1 MTVNTASS
9 AAWYALDIDEVLAR
23 LQSSRSGISTGEAR
37 ALLAQHGPNT
47 LPTIPPVSSWVIL
60 IDQLKSVFAF
70 LLAVAAILA
79 LLIGDPKDAIAVF
92 VVMIANTIIGFMM
105 ELRARRA
112 VEALRSLEARRVR
125 VVRDGAEL
133 EIDARDLVP
142 GDVVVLEAGWAVPAD
157 ARLISSA
164 ELRVTEASLTGESV
178 PVNKTEHGLVSRD
191 APIAERENMVFL
203 GSAVVAGDGRAVVTA
218 TGENTEV
225 GRIGQLVSG
234 VRYERTPL
242 EKRLDV
248 LGRQLA
254 VVAIGV
260 AGVIAVVHLLQG
272 MGIAIVLRTSMAIAI
287 AAVPEGLPAV
297 VTVAM
302 AIGVHRMA
310 RRHALIRRLPT
321 IESLGSVSVICTDKT
336 GTLTTGEMTVTTL
349 SVGDRVIRVTGTGY
363 APSGHFLEQEQAF
376 AGNADPA
383 VAELLRIAALAN
395 RAHLACAGDVWTAEG
410 DPTEAALLTLA
421 SKGGLH
427 RAILLEEWPEAGE
440 LPFSSERMLMATYH
454 LTESDEM
461 LAHVKGSPSHVLELC
476 DKVVTGSGEQPLDSA
491 GRQAVLDRNDS
502 MASSGLRV
510 LGFARG
516 LVKDTGEH
524 DLHGLTFIGLA
535 GMIDAPAPG
544 VPETIQQL
552 HEAGIR
558 PVMLTGDQR
567 RTAEAIAEALGILG
581 PGDETLDGSEV
592 ERLADAELS
601 ERVDHVAAYSRV
613 SPESKLRI
621 VTLLQSRGQIV
632 AMLGDGVNDAAALK
646 KADVGVAMG
655 KRGTDVAREVAGVV
669 LEDDRFATISGA
681 IESGRVIFDNIRK
694 FAFYLFSCNLGEIV
708 VLLFAG
714 LAGLPLPL
722 LPLQLLWLNLVT
734 DTFPALSL
742 AFEPPDADVMRRA
755 PRDPRSGILSGH
767 LMRATV
773 GYAVLLGVSV
783 LGVFIM
789 SLQLYPGMPDKART
803 MAFMTL
809 GFAQLTHLV
818 NARSDAPLSSVAQ
831 VFTNSVAN
839 GAVALVIAMQVLAVV
854 IGPLRA
860 TLDLVPLAPGEWL
873 IVSAVGLLPAAAG
886 QIVRRARRTQ
896 SIPHADSRFA

>member
-1 MTVNTASS
+1 MNVKASS
-9 AAWYALDIDEVLAR
+9 PVAWHALAVDEVLTR
-23 LQSSRSGISTGEAR
+23 LHTRQSGISTGEAR
-37 ALLAQHGPNT
+37 ALLARHGRNT
-47 LPTIPPVSSWVIL
+47 LPTVPAVSAWAIL
-60 IDQLKSVFAF
+60 ADQLKSVFAF
-70 LLAVAAILA
+70 LLITATVLA

-92 VVMIANTIIGFMM
+92 VVMVANTIFGFTM

-125 VVRDGAEL
+125 VVRDDAEQ
-133 EIDARDLVP
+133 EIDSQDLVP
-142 GDVVVLEAGWAVPAD
+142 GDVVVLAAGGAVPAD

-164 ELRVTEASLTGESV
+164 ELRVTEATLTGESV
-178 PVNKTEHGLVSRD
+178 PVSKYQHKVIPPD
-191 APIAERENMVFL
+191 ASIAERDNMVFL
-203 GSAVVAGDGRAVVTA
+203 GTTVVAGDGRAVVTA
-218 TGENTEV
+218 TGSNTEV
-225 GRIGQLVSG
+225 GRIGTLVSG
-234 VRYERTPL
+234 IRFERTPL

-254 VVAIGV
+254 VVAIGA
-260 AGVIAVVHLLQG
+260 AGVIAGVHLLQG
-272 MGIAIVLRTSMAIAI
+272 MDIAIVLRTSMAIAI

-321 IESLGSVSVICTDKT
+321 IESLGSVSVICSDKT

-363 APSGHFLEQEQAF
+363 GPEGDFLEREQAF
-376 AGNADPA
+376 AGDTDPA

-395 RAHLACAGDVWTAEG
+395 RAHVARAGDGWTAQG

-427 RAILLEEWPEAGE
+427 RAMLLEEWPEAGE

-454 LTESDEM
+454 LTASEKM
-461 LAHVKGSPSHVLELC
+461 LAHVKGSPWHVLELC
-476 DKVVTGSGEQPLDSA
+476 DRVVTGSGEQPLDAA
-491 GRQAVLDRNDS
+491 GRQAILDRNNS

-516 LVKDTGEH
+516 TVKDTGER
-524 DLHGLTFIGLA
+524 DLRGLTFIGLA

-552 HEAGIR
+552 HDAGIR
-558 PVMLTGDQR
+558 TVMLTGDQR
-567 RTAEAIAEALGILG
+567 RTAEAIAVGLRILRS
-581 PGDETLDGSEV
+581 GDETLDGREV
-592 ERLADAELS
+592 EQLTDAQLAA
-601 ERVDHVAAYSRV
+601 RVDRVAAYSRV

-621 VTLLQSRGQIV
+621 VAALQQRRQIV

-669 LEDDRFATISGA
+669 LENDRFATISA
-681 IESGRVIFDNIRK
+681 AVEAGRVIFDNIRK

-708 VLLFAG
+708 VLLIAG
-714 LAGLPLPL
+714 VAGLPLPL

-742 AFEPPDADVMRRA
+742 AFESPDADVMRRP
-755 PRDPRSGILSGH
+755 PRDPRSGILSARTI
-767 LMRATV
+767 RATV
-773 GYAVLLGVSV
+773 GYATLIGVCV

-789 SLQLYPGMPDKART
+789 SLDVYPGTPDKART

-809 GFAQLTHLV
+809 AFAQVSHLL
-818 NARSDAPLSSVAQ
+818 NARSDAPLDSLSGL
-831 VFTNSVAN
+831 FTNHVAN
-839 GAVALVIAMQVLAVV
+839 GAVILVIILQVLAVV
-854 IGPLRA
+854 TEPLRTA
-860 TLDLVPLAPGEWL
+860 LDLVPLAQNEWVVV
-873 IVSAVGLLPAAAG
+873 IAAG
-886 QIVRRARRTQ
+886 LVPAVVGQIIRRARRSQ
-896 SIPHADSRFA
+896 PIPHANSRFA

>member
-1 MTVNTASS
+1 MNVNASPPV
-9 AAWYALDIDEVLAR
+9 AWYALDMDEVLTR
-23 LQSSRSGISTGEAR
+23 LHSSRSGISTGEAR
-37 ALLAQHGPNT
+37 ALLDRHGRNT
-47 LPTIPPVSSWVIL
+47 LPTIPPVSAWVIL
-60 IDQLKSVFAF
+60 ADQLKSVFAF
-70 LLAVAAILA
+70 LLTAAAVLA

-92 VVMIANTIIGFMM
+92 VVMIANTIIGFTM

-112 VEALRSLEARRVR
+112 VEALRSLEARSVR
-125 VVRDGAEL
+125 VVRDDVEL

-142 GDVVVLEAGWAVPAD
+142 GDIVVLEAGGAVPAD

-178 PVNKTEHGLVSRD
+178 PVSKTEHSVVPRD

-218 TGENTEV
+218 TGMNTEV

-272 MGIAIVLRTSMAIAI
+272 MGMAIVLRTSMAIAI

-310 RRHALIRRLPT
+310 RRHALIRRVPT

-363 APSGHFLEQEQAF
+363 APAGHFLEREQAF
-376 AGNADPA
+376 VGNADPA

-395 RAHLACAGDVWTAEG
+395 RAHIACVGDAWTAEG

-454 LTESDEM
+454 LTESDDM

-476 DKVVTGSGEQPLDSA
+476 DRVATGSGEQPLDSA
-491 GRQAVLDRNDS
+491 GKQAILDRNNS
-502 MASSGLRV
+502 MAASGLRV

-516 LVKDTGEH
+516 IVTDTGER
-524 DLHGLTFIGLA
+524 DLRGLTFIGLA

-552 HEAGIR
+552 HAAGIR

-567 RTAEAIAEALGILG
+567 RTAEAIAEGLGILR

-592 ERLADAELS
+592 ERLTDAQLS
-601 ERVDHVAAYSRV
+601 ERVDRVAAYSRV

-621 VTLLQSRGQIV
+621 VTLLQRRGQVV

-767 LMRATV
+767 LMRDTV
-773 GYAVLLGVSV
+773 GYATLIGVSV
-783 LGVFIM
+783 LGVFMM
-789 SLQLYPGMPDKART
+789 SLQLYPGTADKART

-809 GFAQLTHLV
+809 GFAQLSHLL

-831 VFTNSVAN
+831 VFTNPVAN
-839 GAVALVIAMQVLAVV
+839 GAVTLVIAMQVLAVV
-854 IGPLRA
+854 IGPLRTA
-860 TLDLVPLAPGEWL
+860 LDLVPLAPGEWA
-873 IVSAVGLLPAAAG
+873 IVSAVGLLPAAVG
-886 QIVRRARRTQ
+886 QIIRRARRSQ
-896 SIPHADSRFA
+896 PIPHADSRFA